1 MPFWLF
7 KSASDDLMRAITAH
21 QDGTV
26 LPHVFKPWVPYER
39 SEGLMKEVHA
49 VSDEIQATLDVRG
62 YYLVRLRRFEA
73 PITPETPHDPNQLA
87 ERITDPASGEKTE
100 AKPGEESHAAKE
112 APPGEAGVTR
122 GRHNPDL
129 EKKNN
134 RRHFRSTTD
143 WL

>member
-1 MPFWLF
+1 MQFWLF

-21 QDGTV
+21 RDGTV
-26 LPHVFKPWVPYER
+26 LPRVFNPWVPYER

-49 VSDEIQATLDVRG
+49 VSDEIQAALDVRG

-73 PITPETPHDPNQLA
+73 PITPETPYDPNQLA
-87 ERITDPASGEKTE
+87 EPITDPARWEKTE
-100 AKPGEESHAAKE
+100 AKPEEESHAAKQ
-112 APPGEAGVTR
+112 APPGEAGVTH
-122 GRHNPDL
+122 GTHNPGL

-134 RRHFRSTTD
+134 RRHFRSIPE